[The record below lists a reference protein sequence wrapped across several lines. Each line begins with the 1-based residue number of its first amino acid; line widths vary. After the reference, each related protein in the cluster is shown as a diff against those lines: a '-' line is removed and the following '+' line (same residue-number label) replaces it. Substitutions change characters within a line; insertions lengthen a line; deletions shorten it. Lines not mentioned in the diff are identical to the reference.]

1 MQHDNMSTGH
11 RARDDAQLETL
22 QLKFGGHV
30 SSPAPSDLERLVAGE
45 AGRLNVG
52 GVRRHQ
58 IVMAVRKLIAT
69 EGAGAVTIARIAAA
83 MGTSR
88 GVVNHHFKN
97 KDEIRRAALQ
107 SAVKDASAATDQ
119 IVAEATDLGSITS
132 LVVRLAATGS
142 DWWQVYIAFLAEAT
156 HDEFARTMI
165 QETDQTF
172 RRNLGQT
179 LGDEARGAVVLALMK
194 GLALQR
200 VVDATFDTDS
210 ALAAA
215 SELLASWR
223 DDAP

>member
-1 MQHDNMSTGH
+1 MS
-11 RARDDAQLETL
+11 
-22 QLKFGGHV
+22 F
-30 SSPAPSDLERLVAGE
+30 SAPSDLDRLVAGE
-45 AGRLNVG
+45 AGRLDVG

-58 IVMAVRKLIAT
+58 IVMAVRKLVAT

-97 KDEIRRAALQ
+97 KDEILRAALQ

-119 IVAEATDLGSITS
+119 IVAESTDVASITA
-132 LVVRLAATGS
+132 LVVRLASAGS

-156 HDEFARTMI
+156 HNEFAKTMM
-165 QETDQTF
+165 QETDRSF
-172 RRNLGQT
+172 RKNLGRT
-179 LGDEARGAVVLALMK
+179 LGDDARAAVVLALMK

-200 VVDATFDTDS
+200 VADETFDTEA

-215 SELLASWR
+215 SELLAPWQS
-223 DDAP
+223 DAT

>member
-1 MQHDNMSTGH
+1 
-11 RARDDAQLETL
+11 
-22 QLKFGGHV
+22 V
-30 SSPAPSDLERLVAGE
+30 SFSAPSDLDRLVAGE
-45 AGRLNVG
+45 AGRLDVG

-58 IVMAVRKLIAT
+58 IVMAVRKLVAT

-97 KDEIRRAALQ
+97 KDEILRAALQ

-119 IVAEATDLGSITS
+119 IVAESTDVASITA
-132 LVVRLAATGS
+132 LVVRLASAGS

-156 HDEFARTMI
+156 HNEFAKTMM
-165 QETDQTF
+165 QETDRSF
-172 RRNLGQT
+172 RKNLGRT
-179 LGDEARGAVVLALMK
+179 LGDDARAAVVLALMK

-200 VVDATFDTDS
+200 VADETFDTEA

-215 SELLASWR
+215 SELLAPWQS
-223 DDAP
+223 DAT